1 MITSEKMKRILTI
14 CSSDENVKAEVV
26 KNHDN
31 NLWWP
36 MDITDKRMRLLIAG
50 LSTRISYNMIT
61 TYQQV
66 LTNLNKHSYE
76 EIIIMDDECLA
87 EIVSPLGLLNARMT
101 YIKSMINFIE
111 NFYNELDKYSN
122 EKLIELISKN
132 VHGASYKVAQCCVL
146 YLRGYYCGV
155 MPVDSGMKDILL
167 PCIGFTKRNGSI
179 AHEVLRK
186 ELEEIVKKLEL
197 ESIVNKNGYS
207 ELITIP
213 KNTPF
218 TWWSHLVLIYFK
230 RFYCNKHKPDLCP
243 LCKEYDLPCLCCKN
257 RGTGNDNN

>member
-1 MITSEKMKRILTI
+1 MITSEKLKRILAI
-14 CSSDENVKAEVV
+14 CSSDESVKEEVV

-36 MDITDKRMRLLIAG
+36 TDIADKRMRLLIAG
-50 LSTRISYNMIT
+50 LSTRISYNMIA

-66 LTNLNKHSYE
+66 VAKLNKHSYE
-76 EIIIMDDECLA
+76 EIIKMDDECLS

-111 NFYNELDKYSN
+111 KYYNDLDKYNN

-146 YLRGYYCGV
+146 YLRGYYCGI
-155 MPVDSGMKDILL
+155 MPVDSGMKDVLL

-179 AHEVLRK
+179 AHEILRK
-186 ELEEIVKKLEL
+186 ELEEIVKKLDL
-197 ESIVNKNGYS
+197 ESIVDKNGYS
-207 ELITIP
+207 KLITIP

-243 LCKEYDLPCLCCKN
+243 LCKEYDLPCLCCKK
-257 RGTGNDNN
+257 

>member
-1 MITSEKMKRILTI
+1 MIKFMITSEKLKRILAI
-14 CSSDENVKAEVV
+14 CSSDENVKTEVV

-36 MDITDKRMRLLIAG
+36 TDITDKRMRLLIAG
-50 LSTRISYNMIT
+50 LSTRISYNMIA

-66 LTNLNKHSYE
+66 IAKLNKHSYE
-76 EIIIMDDECLA
+76 EIIKMDDECLS

-111 NFYNELDKYSN
+111 KYYNDLDKYNN

-146 YLRGYYCGV
+146 YLRGYYCGI
-155 MPVDSGMKDILL
+155 MPVDSGMKDVLL

-179 AHEVLRK
+179 AHEILRK
-186 ELEEIVKKLEL
+186 ELEEIVKKLDL
-197 ESIVNKNGYS
+197 ESIVDKNGYS
-207 ELITIP
+207 KLISIP

-230 RFYCNKHKPDLCP
+230 RFYCNKHKPELCP
-243 LCKEYDLPCLCCKN
+243 LCKEYDLPCLCCKK
-257 RGTGNDNN
+257 

>member
-1 MITSEKMKRILTI
+1 MITSEKLKRILAI

-36 MDITDKRMRLLIAG
+36 TDITDKRMRLLIAG

-66 LTNLNKHSYE
+66 VAKLNKHSYE
-76 EIIIMDDECLA
+76 EIIKMDDECLS

-111 NFYNELDKYSN
+111 KYYNDLDKYNN

-146 YLRGYYCGV
+146 YLRGYYCGI

-179 AHEVLRK
+179 AHEILRK
-186 ELEEIVKKLEL
+186 ELEEIVKKLDL
-197 ESIVNKNGYS
+197 ESIVDKNGYS
-207 ELITIP
+207 KLITIP

-243 LCKEYDLPCLCCKN
+243 LCKEYDLPCLCCKK
-257 RGTGNDNN
+257 

>member
-1 MITSEKMKRILTI
+1 MITSEKLKRILAI

-36 MDITDKRMRLLIAG
+36 TDIADKRMRLLIAG

-66 LTNLNKHSYE
+66 VAKLNKHSYE
-76 EIIIMDDECLA
+76 EIIKMDDECLS

-111 NFYNELDKYSN
+111 KYYNDLDKYNN

-146 YLRGYYCGV
+146 YLRGYYCGI
-155 MPVDSGMKDILL
+155 MPVDSGMKDVLL

-179 AHEVLRK
+179 AHEILRK
-186 ELEEIVKKLEL
+186 ELEEIVKKLDL
-197 ESIVNKNGYS
+197 ESIVDKNGYS
-207 ELITIP
+207 KLITIP

-243 LCKEYDLPCLCCKN
+243 LCKEYDLPCLCCKK
-257 RGTGNDNN
+257 

>member
-1 MITSEKMKRILTI
+1 MITSEKLKRILAI
-14 CSSDENVKAEVV
+14 CSSDESVKEEVV

-36 MDITDKRMRLLIAG
+36 TDIVDKRMRLLIAG
-50 LSTRISYNMIT
+50 LSTRISYNMIA

-66 LTNLNKHSYE
+66 VAKLNKHSYE
-76 EIIIMDDECLA
+76 EIIKMDDECLS

-111 NFYNELDKYSN
+111 KYYNDLDKYNN

-146 YLRGYYCGV
+146 YLRGYYCGI
-155 MPVDSGMKDILL
+155 MPVDSGMKDVLL

-179 AHEVLRK
+179 AHEILRK
-186 ELEEIVKKLEL
+186 ELEEIVKKLDL
-197 ESIVNKNGYS
+197 ESIVDKNGYS
-207 ELITIP
+207 KLITIP

-243 LCKEYDLPCLCCKN
+243 LCKEYDLPCLCCKK
-257 RGTGNDNN
+257 

>member
-1 MITSEKMKRILTI
+1 MITSEKLKRILAI

-36 MDITDKRMRLLIAG
+36 TDITDKRMRLLIAG

-66 LTNLNKHSYE
+66 VAKLNKHSYE
-76 EIIIMDDECLA
+76 EIIKMDDECLS

-111 NFYNELDKYSN
+111 KYYNDLDKYNN

-146 YLRGYYCGV
+146 YLRGYYCGI

-179 AHEVLRK
+179 AHEILRK
-186 ELEEIVKKLEL
+186 ELEEIVKKLDL
-197 ESIVNKNGYS
+197 EGIVDENGYS
-207 ELITIP
+207 KLIAIP

-218 TWWSHLVLIYFK
+218 TWWAHLVLIYFK

-243 LCKEYDLPCLCCKN
+243 LCKEYDLPCLCCKK
-257 RGTGNDNN
+257 